1 MRLATFAYRNTV
13 RIGVVDNNT
22 LLSPDP
28 AAGTPATML
37 ELIAG
42 GESALARFF
51 TAAQVAQPLP
61 VDHVRLLAPI
71 PQPARNIMCLGFNYV
86 EHVQETAGSTVDARA
101 IPEHPVVFTKN
112 TTSVVGPGA
121 QVPCHPDITSELD
134 WEVELAV
141 VIGSGGRAIREPDAL
156 DHVFGYTVIN
166 DLSARDLQ
174 VRHQQFFLGK
184 SLDGSCP
191 MGPWLVTRDEISDPQ
206 NLNLRCRVN
215 GEIKQNSNTQHMVFD
230 VATIIARLSR
240 GMTLQPG
247 DIIATG
253 TPSGV
258 GFTRE
263 PPEFLRPGDTVAC
276 EIDGIGTL
284 VNSLVAG

>member
-1 MRLATFAYRNTV
+1 
-13 RIGVVDNNT
+13 
-22 LLSPDP
+22 
-28 AAGTPATML
+28 
-37 ELIAG
+37 
-42 GESALARFF
+42 
-51 TAAQVAQPLP
+51 
-61 VDHVRLLAPI
+61 
-71 PQPARNIMCLGFNYV
+71 
-86 EHVQETAGSTVDARA
+86 
-101 IPEHPVVFTKN
+101 
-112 TTSVVGPGA
+112 
-121 QVPCHPDITSELD
+121 
-134 WEVELAV
+134 
-141 VIGSGGRAIREPDAL
+141 REPDAL
-156 DHVFGYTVIN
+156 DHVFGYTVSN
-166 DLSARDLQ
+166 DLAARDLQ

-276 EIDGIGTL
+276 EIDGIGMLT
-284 VNSLVAG
+284 NSLVAG